1 MPQTARL
8 VGDRAGISTRL
19 ATGKHVLLTFCAQAL
34 TDLSFLNSLE
44 FFIGFLFSF
53 SESLNV
59 KALDLK
65 RRAQAPEPRTSGF
78 KIHSVG
84 GGSECLG
91 KFLPL
96 SES

>member
-1 MPQTARL
+1 M
-8 VGDRAGISTRL
+8 
-19 ATGKHVLLTFCAQAL
+19 LLTFYAQAF

-53 SESLNV
+53 FESLNA

-65 RRAQAPEPRTSGF
+65 RRAQALEPGSSGF

-84 GGSECLG
+84 GGPECLG

>member
-1 MPQTARL
+1 M
-8 VGDRAGISTRL
+8 
-19 ATGKHVLLTFCAQAL
+19 LLTFYAQAL

-53 SESLNV
+53 SESLNA

-65 RRAQAPEPRTSGF
+65 RRAQALEPGTSGF
-78 KIHSVG
+78 KIHSAG